1 MAKKRRDLRDER
13 GAIVLAPQPVRR
25 GCFAVLVPA
34 GMKWE
39 GRHCDG
45 RLPGGRVRGVAGGY
59 RLDFRPMTPEERA
72 RRHHDGEQS

>member
-1 MAKKRRDLRDER
+1 MAKKRGDLRDER

-34 GMKWE
+34 DMKWE
-39 GRHCDG
+39 
-45 RLPGGRVRGVAGGY
+45 VRGVAGGY

-72 RRHHDGEQS
+72 RRHHDGEQP